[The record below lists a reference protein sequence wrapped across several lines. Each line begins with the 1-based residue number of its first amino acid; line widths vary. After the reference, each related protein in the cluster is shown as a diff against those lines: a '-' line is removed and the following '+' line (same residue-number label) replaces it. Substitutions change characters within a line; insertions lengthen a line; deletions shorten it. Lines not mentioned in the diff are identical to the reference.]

1 MVESPPFE
9 HPPLAESPPARLSAF
24 LLAAFWGNKQLKL
37 NCKYSFK
44 AMMCWKSV
52 LKIPL
57 KGGESRNIDIEGGFD
72 RADVSD
78 VSVNNGKA
86 GVHSGDICFVNPF

>member
-1 MVESPPFE
+1 M
-9 HPPLAESPPARLSAF
+9 L
-24 LLAAFWGNKQLKL
+24 GQ
-37 NCKYSFK
+37 
-44 AMMCWKSV
+44 SV

-57 KGGESRNIDIEGGFD
+57 KEGESRNIDIEGGFD